1 MADEIDNKI
10 SDLKKKEQ
18 KENLIATGAEIVAPE
33 LLPIISV
40 AAKAKKAHDD
50 AEIEKLEKQKQIL
63 EEEKEVVKESHR
75 EPHDFDIR
83 HMAESTSGGMGGGP
97 SNVNLGSTAS
107 LVWLIGIIGAVVVGF
122 LSGRLAVFGVLLA
135 TAIGA
140 SYLSGGIRQ
149 ALVIGLILL
158 LFFGT
163 LHIFWPR
170 IAGVYEGGS
179 IQIAFQ
185 NLINKIRGID
195 PAADLAAFTEEQKRI
210 ATGDYYTSEVEESK
224 ERELGLTMKSLETDI
239 PTDQGIQEGEIFA
252 VFTEVDVET
261 IDPITLTLSCMTKD
275 GALGTILQDTTYQVE
290 RSASELIDCEFE
302 KLPAGTHTIQ
312 VGAEFDFATLAYV
325 KSYFVDRNSLRA
337 LQSKEKDFF
346 DTYNIGDND
355 PQSISSQGP
364 ISIGLGIG
372 KPPIALGDTPR
383 VLTLGITIIN
393 KYGGHVKEMKSLS
406 LIVPKGFE
414 VEQRGQRLTQR
425 ISCDDLSGVTQEACD
440 ETTQNVYSI
449 DAGLKEGET
458 IKRSKSYRV
467 YLRTTSPNEVLGAG
481 PYAVH
486 NFKVTADYVYQ
497 LQQERTIF
505 IKPKEELLEI

>member
-1 MADEIDNKI
+1 MADDIDNKI

-63 EEEKEVVKESHR
+63 EEEKEVVEESHHV
-75 EPHDFDIR
+75 EHHDFDIR
-83 HMAESTSGGMGGGP
+83 QMAESTSGMGGGP
-97 SNVNLGSTAS
+97 SNWNVGSTAT
-107 LVWLIGIIGAVVVGF
+107 LVWLVGIGISVMGGLF
-122 LSGRLAVFGVLLA
+122 QGKEAVFGILLFTGIIA
-135 TAIGA
+135 A
-140 SYLSGGIRQ
+140 YLSGGARQ
-149 ALVIGLILL
+149 ALVIGIILL
-158 LFFGT
+158 LLFGT
-163 LHIFWPR
+163 LYIFWPR

-179 IQIAFQ
+179 IQVGFWSFV
-185 NLINKIRGID
+185 NKIRGID
-195 PAADLAAFTEEQKRI
+195 PGRSLAEFTEEQKRI

-224 ERELGLTMKSLETDI
+224 ERQLGVTMKSLETDI
-239 PTDQGIQEGEIFA
+239 PTDKGIQEGEIFA

-275 GALGTILQDTTYQVE
+275 GDRGTILQDTTYQVE

-302 KLPAGTHTIQ
+302 QLPTGTHTIQ
-312 VGAEFDFATLAYV
+312 VGAEFDFVTLAYV

-337 LQSKEKDFF
+337 LQSKDKDFF
-346 DTYNIGDND
+346 DTYNIDDSD
-355 PQSISSQGP
+355 PTSISSEGP
-364 ISIGLGIG
+364 VSIGLGIG

-383 VLTLGITIIN
+383 VLTLGITIHN

-414 VEQRGQRLTQR
+414 VEQRGKRLTQR

-458 IKRSKSYRV
+458 IRRSKSYRV
-467 YLRTTSPNEVLGAG
+467 YLRTTNPDEVLGAG

-497 LQQERTIF
+497 LQKERTIF
-505 IKPKEELLEI
+505 IKPKEEALEI